1 MVVGQAGVFQGYP
14 TFATGV
20 LGLKHRNNTHRFTR
34 SRAVPLGEPQDGPPS
49 VHTRVH
55 DYMNLMRRRG
65 LACLRGLH
73 RGLLRSVLGSGLD
86 IEAAEQGRGLR
97 RGAPQLGGEEV
108 VMDLSLRGSGFSG
121 GRFCL
126 EGKLKP
132 WNLFSSLFFEGEP

>member
-1 MVVGQAGVFQGYP
+1 MPCRVASFKPVRCCS
-14 TFATGV
+14 TGPF
-20 LGLKHRNNTHRFTR
+20 GCRWQ
-34 SRAVPLGEPQDGPPS
+34 SRCEPQDGPPS

>member
-1 MVVGQAGVFQGYP
+1 MESP
-14 TFATGV
+14 TAFFG
-20 LGLKHRNNTHRFTR
+20 
-34 SRAVPLGEPQDGPPS
+34 AVPLGEPQDGPPS

-108 VMDLSLRGSGFSG
+108 VMDLSLRGCSLLWPAFPC
-121 GRFCL
+121 RL
-126 EGKLKP
+126 NGKWTCRPAKQHKSY
-132 WNLFSSLFFEGEP
+132 LFSPR